1 MKILTPLCMKKYC
14 LHPEVS
20 KYSWSFIKLL
30 NHTHEKYKNHMIK
43 LLHHTLPTKDKIFKH
58 IKAEK
63 DHNRL
68 MHTNHT
74 FWQNKYP
81 HITDNLCVFCKKEP
95 ETTDHLIMCKHHL
108 VQNKQNKLYKKL
120 NDYIKNGFTWFKCA
134 KTSSARRFKGF
145 EPLVGSKGVI
155 PNKLINL
162 LNTGETHIHLWNTT
176 AAIQATIM
184 HTQLSI
190 WKKRNKILFQNYN
203 EGLT

>member
-1 MKILTPLCMKKYC
+1 
-14 LHPEVS
+14 
-20 KYSWSFIKLL
+20 
-30 NHTHEKYKNHMIK
+30 
-43 LLHHTLPTKDKIFKH
+43 
-58 IKAEK
+58 
-63 DHNRL
+63 
-68 MHTNHT
+68 
-74 FWQNKYP
+74 
-81 HITDNLCVFCKKEP
+81 
-95 ETTDHLIMCKHHL
+95 MCKHHL

-134 KTSSARRFKGF
+134 KTSSARRLKGF

-155 PNKLINL
+155 SNKLINL
-162 LNTGETHIHLWNTT
+162 LNTGETHINLWNTT